1 MKKFLLTLLFCIFAN
16 PIFAQTTNI
25 QIQIDKSVKENLM
38 KIKNDLTKY
47 INDNICGKDT
57 NNNNPIEFQT
67 ELEETSCNP
76 KKTIGDIYNCV
87 CKNGKIANDIKGI
100 TEFSGLTYKNILS
113 DFQTIQKFYKSLNSI
128 PEITMLKDAITTA
141 VKAQAES
148 EKQQKD
154 AKREEILS
162 QIKTELRP
170 LIEHEINL
178 RNELGLNIPNDLE
191 THFKDIQDFVIN
203 KKGTLDKAI
212 DAYIDTLRQSDLTN
226 DQLADSIKEEGHET
240 EPEIA
245 LTRRN
250 IERLNNAQKE
260 LDEKLNKEIDD
271 AYKNLLDP
279 LQKLNKLECQIYG
292 GIDVIATATQKPFN
306 NNTFTYQTIGIS
318 GKRITCNGKQLTI
331 DNIKST
337 STSEKSEWIKC
348 IEKKANI
355 IEYNNT
361 GLENY
366 INNIGEE
373 NSCPIKECIHN
384 VDKYEKWYDGN
395 NNTKPEYK
403 GQTPIIDKQ
412 LEQCKIDNFEC
423 EGISDFAKGKNFKTL
438 QEAQD
443 ACKQAQE
450 EAEKLKKEADKANE
464 RQKAKATI
472 INMYN
477 TMCNTIYKSLGTNL
491 ENKETNGT
499 GTTTKGRFNNGS
511 ISKADTADTTKY
523 KSKHNKDVLEYAK
536 AITIYSCTP
545 EQTDAK
551 LKTELRKIL
560 KKQNNGQCHAISG
573 GEGDSAKK
581 VLDNI
586 FEGYLKNKHL
596 TSSGS
601 VCEKAKRIVENINK

>member
-25 QIQIDKSVKENLM
+25 QIQIDKSVKDNLI

-47 INDNICGKDT
+47 IKDNICIDT
-57 NNNNPIEFQT
+57 NNNNTIEFQT

-87 CKNGKIANDIKGI
+87 CNNGKIANDIKGI
-100 TEFSGLTYKNILS
+100 TEFSELTYKNILS

-128 PEITMLKDAITTA
+128 PEITMLEGKITEAI
-141 VKAQAES
+141 KAQAES
-148 EKQQKD
+148 EKHQKE

-178 RNELGLNIPNDLE
+178 RNELGSNIPNDLE
-191 THFKDIQDFVIN
+191 THFKDIQDFIISN
-203 KKGTLDKAI
+203 KETLDTAI
-212 DAYIDTLRQSDLTN
+212 NAYIDTLRKNETLTN
-226 DQLADSIKEEGHET
+226 EDLNKYLDTNPES
-240 EPEIA
+240 EIA
-245 LTRRN
+245 LTNRN
-250 IERLNNAQKE
+250 IEKLRNAQEE
-260 LDEKLNKEIDD
+260 LDEKLNEKIDD

-279 LQKLNKLECQIYG
+279 LQELNKLECQIYG

-361 GLENY
+361 GLQNY
-366 INNIGEE
+366 INKIGKE

-412 LEQCKIDNFEC
+412 LEQCKIDNFKC
-423 EGISDFAKGKNFKTL
+423 EGVEDFKKDKNTTLKELEEKCKKTQSEQEKTKVLSKLKSEFNKMCTIYNRIYTKDEKFEKTDRSAGAKTKTKNPVKTL
-438 QEAQD
+438 TNDEKNIIENYSEIITD
-443 ACKQAQE
+443 YCKLYTNDKKLETALGP
-450 EAEKLKKEADKANE
+450 EKCKDDKHKVIDLNGS
-464 RQKAKATI
+464 TI
-472 INMYN
+472 IN
-477 TMCNTIYKSLGTNL
+477 
-491 ENKETNGT
+491 
-499 GTTTKGRFNNGS
+499 
-511 ISKADTADTTKY
+511 
-523 KSKHNKDVLEYAK
+523 
-536 AITIYSCTP
+536 
-545 EQTDAK
+545 
-551 LKTELRKIL
+551 KIL
-560 KKQNNGQCHAISG
+560 TSYKQQTGINQTGFISCVN
-573 GEGDSAKK
+573 AKQ
-581 VLDNI
+581 
-586 FEGYLKNKHL
+586 
-596 TSSGS
+596 
-601 VCEKAKRIVENINK
+601 IVENINK